1 MEKKLIQFS
10 LLTFIVFLFTEI
22 ALSDDQ
28 IPTEVFGSPPLI
40 GSVKISPSGEKVAMF
55 ATLNNGDSAILIR
68 DLTKNEPLKPIAS
81 SDNKSLKLLSFNW
94 FDDEIILA
102 SAWLAQDVF
111 NTKAD
116 YTRLLRVNVDGSG
129 FKPLFKNRHFKD
141 LPLRWEEFNQTR
153 IIDWLPDDD
162 ENILVMLRM
171 SNARSPD
178 VVKLNVKKNSIK
190 TVKKGVAGVGSW
202 MTDEDG
208 RVRIGNTYDRN
219 RSSGSI
225 IFQEEGSTKWRTIW
239 DYSSF
244 GEDSVSV
251 LGFGKEPNKVWYEA
265 YKDGRIAVFSAD
277 ISKQNIEP
285 ELVYSHPKRDV
296 ETYLRYRKDKKDPI
310 GIGFRDENF
319 HHVTWD
325 KEAADFE
332 KSIYALFPDKEVYF
346 GGTSDDRNRYI
357 IFVENSSTAGSFY
370 LGDKKLGTLDL
381 VAHSYPALANK
392 VLPAKKAFFYKARD
406 GLEIEAFL
414 TLPEGK
420 DKNLPTII
428 FPHGGPI
435 AADGE
440 KGFDYWTSFFSNRG
454 YAVVQMNFRGST
466 GYGFDFMKAGLGQWG
481 GQMQKDVEDATYWA
495 IKEGIADPDR
505 ICIVGGSYGGYAAL
519 MGAATSDL
527 YQCSV
532 SFAGVSDL
540 LYLLDGSRRYGGEE
554 TLRIMLGDKSRTELK
569 EISPVNLAD
578 QIKIPVLLVQG
589 DDDSRVLLKHG
600 EAMRDALEEA
610 GVDYIYIQ
618 QEDSDH
624 FLTLKRNRLQFFEET
639 EKFLKRHIG
648 N

>member
-40 GSVKISPSGEKVAMF
+40 GSVKISPSGEKIAMY

-68 DLTKNEPLKPIAS
+68 DLTKNEPLKPIVS

-102 SAWLAQDVF
+102 SAWLAQDLY

-129 FKPLFKNRHFKD
+129 FEPLFKKRHFKD

-171 SNARSPD
+171 SNPRSPD

-190 TVKKGVAGVGSW
+190 TVKKGVAGVRFW

-265 YKDGRIAVFSAD
+265 YKDGRVAVFSAD

-296 ETYLRYRKDKKDPI
+296 ETYLRYRKDQKDPI

-392 VLPAKKAFFYKARD
+392 VLPTKKALFYKARD
-406 GLEIEAFL
+406 GLDIEAFL

-420 DKNLPTII
+420 NKKLPTII

-440 KGFDYWTSFFSNRG
+440 KGFDYWTSFFANRG

-466 GYGFDFMKAGLGQWG
+466 GYGYDFMKAGLGQWG
-481 GQMQKDVEDATYWA
+481 GQMQEDVEDATYWA

-540 LYLLDGSRRYGGEE
+540 LYLLDGGRRYGGEE
-554 TLRIMLGDKSRTELK
+554 SIRIMLGDKSRSELR
-569 EISPVNLAD
+569 EISPVYLAD

-600 EAMRDALEEA
+600 EAMRDAMEEA
-610 GVDYIYIQ
+610 GVDYLYIQ

-639 EKFLKRHIG
+639 EKFLKKHIG

>member
-40 GSVKISPSGEKVAMF
+40 GSVKISPSGEKIAMY

-129 FKPLFKNRHFKD
+129 FTPLFKKRHFKD
-141 LPLRWEEFNQTR
+141 LPLRWEEGNQTR
-153 IIDWLPDDD
+153 IMDWLPDDD
-162 ENILVMLRM
+162 ENILVMIRM

-178 VVKLNVKKNSIK
+178 VIKLNVKKNSIK
-190 TVKKGVAGVGSW
+190 TVKKGVAGVGYW

-381 VAHSYPALANK
+381 VAQSYPALANK
-392 VLPAKKAFFYKARD
+392 VLPTKKALFYKARD
-406 GLEIEAFL
+406 GLDIEAFL

-420 DKNLPTII
+420 NKKLPTII

-440 KGFDYWTSFFSNRG
+440 KGFDYWTSFFANRG

-466 GYGFDFMKAGLGQWG
+466 GYGYDFMKAGLGQWG
-481 GQMQKDVEDATYWA
+481 GQMQEDVEDATYWA

-554 TLRIMLGDKSRTELK
+554 SLRIMLGDKSRTELK

-600 EAMRDALEEA
+600 EAMRDAMEEA

-639 EKFLKRHIG
+639 EKFLKKHIG

>member
-1 MEKKLIQFS
+1 M
-10 LLTFIVFLFTEI
+10 
-22 ALSDDQ
+22 
-28 IPTEVFGSPPLI
+28 
-40 GSVKISPSGEKVAMF
+40 
-55 ATLNNGDSAILIR
+55 
-68 DLTKNEPLKPIAS
+68 
-81 SDNKSLKLLSFNW
+81 
-94 FDDEIILA
+94 
-102 SAWLAQDVF
+102 
-111 NTKAD
+111 
-116 YTRLLRVNVDGSG
+116 DGSG
-129 FKPLFKNRHFKD
+129 FKPLFKKRHFKD
-141 LPLRWEEFNQTR
+141 LPLRWEEFDQTR
-153 IIDWLPDDD
+153 IIDWLPDDED
-162 ENILVMLRM
+162 NILVQLRM

-178 VVKLNVKKNSIK
+178 VIKLNVKENSIK

-208 RVRIGNTYDRN
+208 RVRIGQTYDRD
-219 RSSGSI
+219 RSTGSI
-225 IFQEEGSTKWRTIW
+225 IFQREGSTKWRTVW

-244 GEDSVSV
+244 GEDAISV
-251 LGFGKEPNKVWYEA
+251 LGFGEAPNKVWYEA
-265 YKDGRIAVFSAD
+265 YKDGRLAVFSAD

-325 KEAADFE
+325 KEEADFE
-332 KSIYALFPDKEVYF
+332 KSVYEFFPDKEVYF

-357 IFVENSSTAGSFY
+357 IFAENSSTPGSFY
-370 LGDKKLGTLDL
+370 LGDKKLGTLNEI
-381 VAHSYPALANK
+381 AHSYPALAN
-392 VLPAKKAFFYKARD
+392 VELPPKKAFFYKARD
-406 GLEIEAFL
+406 GLDIEAFL

-440 KGFDYWTSFFSNRG
+440 KGFDYWTSFFANRG

-481 GQMQKDVEDATYWA
+481 GQMQEDVEDATYWA

-554 TLRIMLGDKSRTELK
+554 GLRIMLGDKSRSELK

-600 EAMRDALEEA
+600 EAMRDAMEEA

-618 QEDSDH
+618 QKDSDH

-639 EKFLKRHIG
+639 EKFLKKHIG

>member
-40 GSVKISPSGEKVAMF
+40 GTVKISPSGEKIAMY
-55 ATLNNGDSAILIR
+55 ATLNNGDSTILIR

-102 SAWLAQDVF
+102 SAWLAQDVY

-129 FKPLFKNRHFKD
+129 FKPLFKKRHFKD

-219 RSSGSI
+219 RSAGSI
-225 IFQEEGSTKWRTIW
+225 IFQEEGSTKWRTVW

-392 VLPAKKAFFYKARD
+392 VLPTKKALFYKARD
-406 GLEIEAFL
+406 GLDIEAFL

-420 DKNLPTII
+420 NKKLPTII

-440 KGFDYWTSFFSNRG
+440 KGFDYWTSFFANRG

-466 GYGFDFMKAGLGQWG
+466 GYGYDFMKAGLGQWG
-481 GQMQKDVEDATYWA
+481 GQMQEDVEDATYWA

-540 LYLLDGSRRYGGEE
+540 LYLLDGGRRYGGEE
-554 TLRIMLGDKSRTELK
+554 SIRIMLGDKSRSELR
-569 EISPVNLAD
+569 EISPVYLAD

-600 EAMRDALEEA
+600 EAMRDAMEEA
-610 GVDYIYIQ
+610 GVDYLYIQ

-639 EKFLKRHIG
+639 EKFLKKHIG

>member
-40 GSVKISPSGEKVAMF
+40 GSVKISPSGEKIAMY

-102 SAWLAQDVF
+102 SAWLAQDVY

-129 FKPLFKNRHFKD
+129 FTPLFKKRHFKD
-141 LPLRWEEFNQTR
+141 LPLRWEEGNQTR
-153 IIDWLPDDD
+153 IMDWLPDDD
-162 ENILVMLRM
+162 ENILVMIRM

-178 VVKLNVKKNSIK
+178 VIKLNVKKNSIK
-190 TVKKGVAGVGSW
+190 TVKKGVAGVGYW

-265 YKDGRIAVFSAD
+265 YKDGRVAVFSAD